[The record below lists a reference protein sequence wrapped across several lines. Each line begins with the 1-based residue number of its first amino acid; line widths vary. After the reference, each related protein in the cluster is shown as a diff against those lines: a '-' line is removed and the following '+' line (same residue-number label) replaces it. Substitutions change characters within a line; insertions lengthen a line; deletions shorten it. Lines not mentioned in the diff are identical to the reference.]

1 MLPAPADHALEVLVG
16 ELADGGD
23 AARSLDAGQ
32 GGGLALLLLA
42 GHVMA
47 QGDFGAQF
55 LGGLAYGG
63 EDEIRVAVDFP
74 LRGVKRR
81 RETSLDVLHLNID

>member
-1 MLPAPADHALEVLVG
+1 MRLDVLLDAAAHDVRMLPAPVDHAFEVLVG

-47 QGDFGAQF
+47 EGDSGAQF
-55 LGGLAYGG
+55 LG
-63 EDEIRVAVDFP
+63 
-74 LRGVKRR
+74 
-81 RETSLDVLHLNID
+81 